1 MHRKHVISSN
11 LESVGYDSSNQI
23 LEIRFH
29 SGGVYQYSG
38 VPASVYTGL
47 ISASSHGRFFHANI
61 KGRYSYRRI

>member
-29 SGGVYQYSG
+29 SGGSMSPLQMHK
-38 VPASVYTGL
+38 
-47 ISASSHGRFFHANI
+47 I
-61 KGRYSYRRI
+61 